1 MVNKKFKIIFFSE
14 DLSKKVE
21 LTLSRTK
28 MFVLGAAFLVSCLFV
43 NLGISLSVS
52 KFLVAQRVS
61 AYVSERDAL
70 HGQLG
75 DIRGRLS
82 HAEENLASLAQTDD
96 FLRLFANLPAI
107 SRDVREVGVGGGPDD
122 FGSIPSSPEMQ
133 SVLWTMDRVEREIQL
148 QTASFQE
155 ISARLSAN
163 QEIMDRTPSLRP
175 VEGGYISSSFGY
187 RRDPFTRRTEMHP
200 GVDIPQKVGTPVV
213 ATANG
218 QVVYA
223 DRYYSYGKLIIIDH
237 GNDYQTV
244 YGHLNAI
251 SVAVGDV
258 VQKGQQIGTVGA
270 TGRVTAPHLHYEIRV
285 AGSPI
290 DPTDYFFEELS
301 ALPVK

>member
-1 MVNKKFKIIFFSE
+1 MIGKKFKLIFFSE

-21 LTLSRTK
+21 LTLTQTK
-28 MFVLGAAFLVSCLFV
+28 VFVLGTAFIASCLLV
-43 NLGISLSVS
+43 NLTISLSVS
-52 KFLVAQRVS
+52 RFLVSHRLS
-61 AYVSERDAL
+61 TYETERKAVNE
-70 HGQLG
+70 QLG
-75 DIRGRLS
+75 GIRNRLDQ
-82 HAEENLASLAQTDD
+82 AEGNLASLAQTDD
-96 FLRLFANLPAI
+96 FLRLLANLP
-107 SRDVREVGVGGGPDD
+107 SLGHDVREVGVGGGLEDL
-122 FGSIPSSPEMQ
+122 GSISSSPEMQ
-133 SVLWTMDRVEREIQL
+133 PVLWTMERVEREIQL

-155 ISARLSAN
+155 ISSRLLAN

-200 GVDIPQKVGTPVV
+200 GVDIPQKTGTPVV

-237 GNDYQTV
+237 GNDYQSV

-251 SVAVGDV
+251 SVEVGNH

-270 TGRVTAPHLHYEIRV
+270 TGRVTAPHLHYEIRL

-301 ALPVK
+301 ALPSR